1 METITAQISVLS
13 PAELTALK
21 TLITVTTTDPISS
34 NTVTLLTGDDF
45 INVLLTIYGD
55 YTTTDITKTL
65 TLYNSMFADQFKKIG
80 QMYLEMADRDVF
92 DTYNLTTETTSDVAP
107 VTTTNTVVNPNV
119 KEQISKAPMDSDT
132 AHLETETN
140 TIVNE
145 GQAYDATTVSLS
157 YDKSGIDH
165 NATTSST
172 TTGNTNYLLADILSG
187 QIAVQWRNVA
197 WEYIAHY
204 VGRFCIDVWEG

>member
-1 METITAQISVLS
+1 MS

-21 TLITVTTTDPISS
+21 ALITVTTTDPISS

-65 TLYNSMFADQFKKIG
+65 TLYSSMFADQFKKIG

-92 DTYNLTTETTSDVAP
+92 DTYNLTTETASDVAP
-107 VTTTNTVVNPNV
+107 VTTTNTVINPNV
-119 KEQISKAPMDSDT
+119 NEQISRAPMDSDVP
-132 AHLETETN
+132 HLETETN
-140 TIVNE
+140 TVVNN

-157 YDKSGIDH
+157 YDKTGIDH

-187 QIAVQWRNVA
+187 QIAVQWRNIA
-197 WEYIAHY
+197 FEYIAHY

>member
-1 METITAQISVLS
+1 M
-13 PAELTALK
+13 K

-45 INVLLTIYGD
+45 INVLLTVYGD

-65 TLYNSMFADQFKKIG
+65 TLYNSMFKSQFVNIG
-80 QMYLEMADRDVF
+80 KMYLEMADKDVF
-92 DTYNLTTETTSDVAP
+92 NTYSLTTDTASDVAP
-107 VTTTNTVVNPNV
+107 VTTTNTVINPNV
-119 KEQISKAPMDSDT
+119 NEQISRAPMDSDT
-132 AHLETETN
+132 PHLETETN
-140 TIVNE
+140 TVVNN

-157 YDKSGIDH
+157 YDKTGIDH

-172 TTGNTNYLLADILSG
+172 TTGNTNYLLADILNG
-187 QIAVQWRNVA
+187 QIAVQWRNIA

>member
-1 METITAQISVLS
+1 MS
-13 PAELTALK
+13 PAELAALK

-45 INVLLTIYGD
+45 INVLLTIYAD

-65 TLYNSMFADQFKKIG
+65 TLYNSMFADQFRKIG
-80 QMYLEMADRDVF
+80 QMYLEMAGKSVF
-92 DTYNLTTETTSDVAP
+92 DTYNLTTETVSDVAP

-119 KEQISKAPMDSDT
+119 KEQISRAPTDSDT

-157 YDKSGIDH
+157 YDKTGIDH
-165 NATTSST
+165 NATTTST
-172 TTGNTNYLLADILSG
+172 TTGNTNYLLADILNG
-187 QIAVQWRNVA
+187 QIAVQWRNIA
-197 WEYIAHY
+197 FEYIAHY

>member
-1 METITAQISVLS
+1 METITAQISALNQK
-13 PAELTALK
+13 ELTALK
-21 TLITVTTTDPISS
+21 NLITVTTTDPISS

-45 INVLLTIYGD
+45 INVLLTVYGD

-65 TLYNSMFADQFKKIG
+65 ALYKSMFASQFEKIG
-80 QMYLEMADRDVF
+80 QMYLEMADHDVF
-92 DTYNLTTETTSDVAP
+92 NTYNLTTETASDVAP
-107 VTTTNTVVNPNV
+107 VTTTNTVINPNV
-119 KEQISKAPMDSDT
+119 NEQISRAPMDSDT
-132 AHLETETN
+132 VHIETETN
-140 TIVNE
+140 TVVNN

-157 YDKSGIDH
+157 YDKTGIDH

-172 TTGNTNYLLADILSG
+172 TTGNTNYLLADILNG

>member
-1 METITAQISVLS
+1 M
-13 PAELTALK
+13 
-21 TLITVTTTDPISS
+21 
-34 NTVTLLTGDDF
+34 LLT
-45 INVLLTIYGD
+45 VYGD

-65 TLYNSMFADQFKKIG
+65 ALYNSMFASQFKKIG
-80 QMYLEMADRDVF
+80 QMYLEMADHDVF
-92 DTYNLTTETTSDVAP
+92 NTYNLTTETASDVAP
-107 VTTTNTVVNPNV
+107 VTTTNTVINPNV
-119 KEQISKAPMDSDT
+119 NEQISRAPMDSDT
-132 AHLETETN
+132 PHLETETN
-140 TIVNE
+140 TVVNN

-157 YDKSGIDH
+157 YDKTGIDH

-172 TTGNTNYLLADILSG
+172 TTGNTNYLLADILNG

>member
-1 METITAQISVLS
+1 M
-13 PAELTALK
+13 ALK
-21 TLITVTTTDPISS
+21 SLITVTTTDPISQ
-34 NTVTLLTGDDF
+34 NTVTLLSGDDF
-45 INVLLTIYGD
+45 ITVLLTVYGE

-65 TLYNSMFADQFKKIG
+65 TLYNSMFADGFRKIG
-80 QMYLEMADRDVF
+80 QMYLEMADRDIF
-92 DTYNLTTETTSDVAP
+92 DTYKLTTETASDVAP
-107 VTTTNTVVNPNV
+107 VTTTNTVINPNV
-119 KEQISKAPMDSDT
+119 NEQISRAPMDSDT
-132 AHLETETN
+132 PHLETETN
-140 TIVNE
+140 TVVNN

-157 YDKSGIDH
+157 YDKTGINH

-187 QIAVQWRNVA
+187 QITVQWRNIA

>member
-1 METITAQISVLS
+1 MLS

-157 YDKSGIDH
+157 YDKTGIDH

-172 TTGNTNYLLADILSG
+172 TTGNSNFLLADILSG
-187 QIAVQWRNVA
+187 QIAVQWRNIA

>member
-1 METITAQISVLS
+1 MAQL
-13 PAELTALK
+13 AALK
-21 TLITVTTTDPISS
+21 TVITVTTTDPISNS
-34 NTVTLLTGDDF
+34 TVTLLSGDDF
-45 INVLLTIYGD
+45 INVLLTVYGE

-65 TLYNSMFADQFKKIG
+65 TLYNSMFAGQFKKIG

-92 DTYNLTTETTSDVAP
+92 DTYSLTTETASDVAP
-107 VTTTNTVVNPNV
+107 VTTTNTVINPNV
-119 KEQISKAPMDSDT
+119 NEQISRAPMDSDT
-132 AHLETETN
+132 PHLEKETN
-140 TIVNE
+140 TTVNN

-157 YDKSGIDH
+157 YDKTGINH

-187 QIAVQWRNVA
+187 QIAVQWRNIA

>member
-1 METITAQISVLS
+1 METIAALISALNQN
-13 PAELTALK
+13 ELTALK

-45 INVLLTIYGD
+45 INVLLTVYGD

-65 TLYNSMFADQFKKIG
+65 TLYGSMFVDRFKKIG

-92 DTYNLTTETTSDVAP
+92 DTYNLTTETASDVAP
-107 VTTTNTVVNPNV
+107 VTTTNTVINPNV
-119 KEQISKAPMDSDT
+119 NEQISKAPMDSDVP
-132 AHLETETN
+132 HLETETN
-140 TIVNE
+140 TVVNN
-145 GQAYDATTVSLS
+145 GQAYDATTVSLT
-157 YDKSGIDH
+157 YDKTGINH

-172 TTGNTNYLLADILSG
+172 TIGNSNYLFADILSG
-187 QIAVQWRNVA
+187 QIAVQWRNMA

>member
-1 METITAQISVLS
+1 METISVQISALS
-13 PAELTALK
+13 PAELAALK

-34 NTVTLLTGDDF
+34 NAVTLLTGDDF
-45 INVLLTIYGD
+45 INVLLTVYGD

-65 TLYNSMFADQFKKIG
+65 TLYNSMFSTQFKKIG

-92 DTYNLTTETTSDVAP
+92 ETYNLTTETASDVAP
-107 VTTTNTVVNPNV
+107 VTTTNTVINPNV
-119 KEQISKAPMDSDT
+119 NEQISRAPTDSDRP
-132 AHLETETN
+132 HLETETN
-140 TIVNE
+140 TVVND

-157 YDKSGIDH
+157 YDKTGIDH

-187 QIAVQWRNVA
+187 QIAVQWRNIA

>member
-1 METITAQISVLS
+1 MIR
-13 PAELTALK
+13 
-21 TLITVTTTDPISS
+21 VTTTDPISS

-45 INVLLTIYGD
+45 INVLLTVYGD
-55 YTTTDITKTL
+55 YTTRDITKTL
-65 TLYNSMFADQFKKIG
+65 TLYKSMFGGQFEKIG
-80 QMYLEMADRDVF
+80 QMYLEMADKNVF
-92 DTYNLTTETTSDVAP
+92 DTYNLTTETASDVAP
-107 VTTTNTVVNPNV
+107 VTTTNTVINPAV
-119 KEQISKAPMDSDT
+119 KEQISKAPMDSDV

-140 TIVNE
+140 TTVNE

-157 YDKSGIDH
+157 YDKTGIDH

-172 TTGNTNYLLADILSG
+172 TTGNTNYLLADILNG
-187 QIAVQWRNVA
+187 QIAVQWRNIA

>member
-1 METITAQISVLS
+1 MALNQN
-13 PAELTALK
+13 ELAALK
-21 TLITVTTTDPISS
+21 NLITVTTTDPISS

-45 INVLLTIYGD
+45 VNVLLTVYGD

-65 TLYNSMFADQFKKIG
+65 TLYKSMFAGQFEKIG
-80 QMYLEMADRDVF
+80 QMYLEMADKNVF
-92 DTYNLTTETTSDVAP
+92 DTYNLTTETASDVAP
-107 VTTTNTVVNPNV
+107 VTTTNTVINPNV
-119 KEQISKAPMDSDT
+119 NEQISHAPTDSD
-132 AHLETETN
+132 APHLETETN
-140 TIVNE
+140 TVVND

-157 YDKSGIDH
+157 YDKTGIDH

-172 TTGNTNYLLADILSG
+172 TTGNTNYLLSDILKG
-187 QIAVQWRNVA
+187 QIAVQWRNIA

>member
-1 METITAQISVLS
+1 M
-13 PAELTALK
+13 
-21 TLITVTTTDPISS
+21 
-34 NTVTLLTGDDF
+34 LTGDDF
-45 INVLLTIYGD
+45 VNVLLTVYGD

-92 DTYNLTTETTSDVAP
+92 DTYNLTTETASDVAP
-107 VTTTNTVVNPNV
+107 VTTTNTVINPNV
-119 KEQISKAPMDSDT
+119 NEQISRVPTDSDT
-132 AHLETETN
+132 PHLETETN
-140 TIVNE
+140 TVVNN

-187 QIAVQWRNVA
+187 QIVVQWRNIA
-197 WEYIAHY
+197 FEYIAHY
-204 VGRFCIDVWEG
+204 VGHFCIDVWEV